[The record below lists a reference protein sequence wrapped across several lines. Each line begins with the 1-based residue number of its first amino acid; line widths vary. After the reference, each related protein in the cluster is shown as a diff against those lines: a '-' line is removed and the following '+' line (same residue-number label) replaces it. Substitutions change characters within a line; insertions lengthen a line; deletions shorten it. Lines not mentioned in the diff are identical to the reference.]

1 MHKLE
6 KLKEVY
12 KKVIEQAT
20 PLVELSLGEGKQFD
34 KEKFMF
40 LIEATKGLK
49 EIEELEIMK
58 EGKDF
63 VYDYF
68 DLDGEGEEY
77 RDGKRERVRGYTRNG
92 KRERVSGYYRNGRM
106 MRDDIGRY
114 DSRRSGKIVVKDTYD
129 YMPESGSYGLN
140 GLEYEEMDE
149 YNRTLGMREDER
161 NGRTAVDY
169 RGYNA
174 GMNSRGN
181 NSSGYDSGSRNRN
194 YRFKHKYKDEYDTEI
209 EEEIYKIIENKP
221 EEQQTEVVEK
231 IINILAEPINDMKIT
246 YPRIYDKVINKI
258 KVMK

>member
-58 EGKDF
+58 EGKEF
-63 VYDYF
+63 VYNY
-68 DLDGEGEEY
+68 LDVDEEEY
-77 RDGKRERVRGYTRNG
+77 RDGKKERVRGYTRNG

-106 MRDDIGRY
+106 MRDNMGRY
-114 DSRRSGKIVVKDTYD
+114 DSRRNGKIVVRDTYD
-129 YMPESGSYGLN
+129 YLPESGTYGLN
-140 GLEYEEMDE
+140 GLEYEEVDE
-149 YNRTLGMREDER
+149 YNRTPEMRDDER

-169 RGYNA
+169 TGYNA
-174 GMNSRGN
+174 GMNSRN
-181 NSSGYDSGSRNRN
+181 NATSYDRGVRNRN

-246 YPRIYDKVINKI
+246 YPRIYDKVVNKI

>member
-114 DSRRSGKIVVKDTYD
+114 DSRRNGKIVVKDTYD
-129 YMPESGSYGLN
+129 YMPVSGSYGLN

-181 NSSGYDSGSRNRN
+181 NSSSYDSSSRN